1 MDLHNHQA
9 VVKNIISKTLSL
21 MKQRARRN
29 NSNGKIAAKPILSLN
44 SPRMR
49 KHPKVWIVNLL
60 VLIPKALRLSL
71 KASTSIQSKGRLLE
85 VCQTLIA
92 PSLLALKISA
102 ARIGKKLILAAKN
115 LAQMNRLLT
124 IM

>member
-29 NSNGKIAAKPILSLN
+29 NSNGKIAVKPKLRLN
-44 SPRMR
+44 SPRVKM
-49 KHPKVWIVNLL
+49 HQKVWIINLL
-60 VLIPKALRLSL
+60 VLIPKVLRLSL
-71 KASTSIQSKGRLLE
+71 KASILTQSKGRLLG
-85 VCQTLIA
+85 VCQTLIV
-92 PSLLALKISA
+92 PSLQALKILA